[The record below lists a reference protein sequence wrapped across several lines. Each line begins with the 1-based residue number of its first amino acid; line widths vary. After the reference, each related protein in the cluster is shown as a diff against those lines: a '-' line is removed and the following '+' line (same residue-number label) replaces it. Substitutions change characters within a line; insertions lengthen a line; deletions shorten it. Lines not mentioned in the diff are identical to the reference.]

1 VEAVDLTPPA
11 LKLVNHSAVVLSV
24 DESRISE
31 ALQRCNGCDPSRIAS
46 RVPAVQRGF
55 LLSTR
60 GVESSAQASGY
71 HQAEAKKSDQYYEWG
86 RLGNGPH
93 L

>member
-46 RVPAVQRGF
+46 R
-55 LLSTR
+55 
-60 GVESSAQASGY
+60 SSCRSERFSSIHA
-71 HQAEAKKSDQYYEWG
+71 
-86 RLGNGPH
+86 RC
-93 L
+93 